1 MLPIGS
7 IVYLNE
13 GTSKLMILNRG
24 PILPS
29 EETEG
34 QGILYDYSG
43 CFYPQGLDPNNVFYF
58 NEENIDEVVFEGF
71 NDEDE
76 ERFRKVFTDWMKENK
91 SNIQKGTVTGP
102 LDKDESTN
110 TNRGLS

>member
-7 IVYLNE
+7 IVYLRE

-29 EETEG
+29 EESEEEG
-34 QGILYDYSG
+34 IWYDYSG
-43 CFYPQGLDPNNVFYF
+43 CFYPQGLKPTNVFYF

-71 NDEDE
+71 KDEE
-76 ERFRKVFTDWMKENK
+76 ERFQKLFQDWLQEEKPNVK
-91 SNIQKGTVTGP
+91 KGAVTGP
-102 LDKDESTN
+102 LE
-110 TNRGLS
+110 

>member
-7 IVYLNE
+7 IVYLKE

-29 EETEG
+29 KEADRKGTM
-34 QGILYDYSG
+34 YDYSG

-58 NEENIDEVVFEGF
+58 NEENIDKVLFEGF
-71 NDEDE
+71 KDEEE
-76 ERFRKVFTDWMKENK
+76 ERF
-91 SNIQKGTVTGP
+91 
-102 LDKDESTN
+102 
-110 TNRGLS
+110 

>member
-1 MLPIGS
+1 MLPIGT

-24 PILPS
+24 PILAG
-29 EETEG
+29 ETEG
-34 QGILYDYSG
+34 ERIWYDYSG

-71 NDEDE
+71 KDE
-76 ERFRKVFTDWMKENK
+76 EEHRFKKIFNDLKEENK
-91 SNIQKGTVTGP
+91 PNIKKGTVTGP
-102 LDKDESTN
+102 LK
-110 TNRGLS
+110 

>member
-7 IVYLNE
+7 IVYLRE

-29 EETEG
+29 GESEVK
-34 QGILYDYSG
+34 GIWYDYSG

-58 NEENIDEVVFEGF
+58 NEENIDEIVFEGF
-71 NDEDE
+71 KDEEE
-76 ERFRKVFTDWMKENK
+76 ERFQKIFHDSLEENK
-91 SNIQKGTVTGP
+91 ANIKKGTVTGP
-102 LDKDESTN
+102 VE
-110 TNRGLS
+110 

>member
-13 GTSKLMILNRG
+13 GTHKIMIMNRA

-29 EETEG
+29 EESEDEG
-34 QGILYDYSG
+34 IWYDYSG

-58 NEENIDEVVFEGF
+58 NNENIDKVVFEGF
-71 NDEDE
+71 KDEEE
-76 ERFRKVFTDWMKENK
+76 ERFQELFQNWFAEDK
-91 SNIQKGTVTGP
+91 SNIKKGLVTGP
-102 LDKDESTN
+102 IEE
-110 TNRGLS
+110 

>member
-7 IVYLNE
+7 IVYLRE

-29 EETEG
+29 EETEVE
-34 QGILYDYSG
+34 GIWYDYSG
-43 CFYPQGLDPNNVFYF
+43 CFYPQGLNPTNVFYF

-71 NDEDE
+71 KDEEE
-76 ERFRKVFTDWMKENK
+76 ERFRKIFRDWKEENEA
-91 SNIQKGTVTGP
+91 NIKKGTVTGP
-102 LDKDESTN
+102 LA
-110 TNRGLS
+110 

>member
-13 GTSKLMILNRG
+13 GTHKIMIMNRA

-29 EETEG
+29 EESEDEG
-34 QGILYDYSG
+34 IWYDYSG

-58 NEENIDEVVFEGF
+58 NEENIDEIVFEGF
-71 NDEDE
+71 KDE
-76 ERFRKVFTDWMKENK
+76 EEVRF
-91 SNIQKGTVTGP
+91 QKLFNNWKAEDKPNLTKGIITSP
-102 LDKDESTN
+102 LE
-110 TNRGLS
+110 

>member
-7 IVYLNE
+7 IVYLRE

-34 QGILYDYSG
+34 IWYDYSG
-43 CFYPQGLDPNNVFYF
+43 CFYPQGLDSNNVFYF
-58 NEENIDEVVFEGF
+58 NEKNIDEVVFKGF
-71 NDEDE
+71 TDSEE
-76 ERFRKVFTDWMKENK
+76 ERFQKVFNDWKEENK
-91 SNIQKGTVTGP
+91 SNINKETVTGP
-102 LDKDESTN
+102 LE
-110 TNRGLS
+110 